1 MKFLKNGDAWSLTP
15 DGRMD
20 VRDRLPAGNY
30 TVCRNPLSGEYFLEE
45 TAAFTLPPKLYG
57 KTERHAER
65 ILSTFKRRAPG
76 AQIGVCLSGT
86 KGSGKT
92 LLAKHIAKTSELPVI
107 IVNTPFSDERFMRT
121 MQGIEQEAVIIF
133 DEFEKLYDSDAQE
146 SILTLFDGVFTA
158 RNKVM
163 VITCNNKYAVQSFFH
178 NRPSRLR
185 YSIAFE
191 GLGAEFIREYCEDV
205 LKDCHS
211 YLDKI
216 INLAVLCDEF
226 NFDMLQTLV
235 DELNR
240 YGGEFEDA
248 VEILNVKPLGNS
260 KSSWTLAVTTPDLRG
275 KKWSVESGDTFNT
288 SPIIMVNSDRWD
300 NEISV
305 RIQEDLS
312 GKTRSKQADSNRPSR
327 AALSLRD
334 MDESE
339 EEDLNT
345 ETLYFELRQEH
356 LFQVDPYKGVTVFR
370 VEDDGIAYHFAFTEK
385 AKGGAHNYNV
395 GRFDF

>member
-1 MKFLKNGDAWSLTP
+1 
-15 DGRMD
+15 MD
-20 VRDRLPAGNY
+20 VRDRLPSGNY
-30 TVCRNPLSGEYFLEE
+30 TVCKHPLTGEYFLEE

-57 KTERHAER
+57 KTERYAER
-65 ILSTFKRRAPG
+65 ILSTFNRRAPG
-76 AQIGVCLSGT
+76 SQIGVCLSGT

-92 LLAKHIAKTSELPVI
+92 LLAKHIAKTSGLPTI

-191 GLGAEFIREYCEDV
+191 GLGVEFIREYCEDV
-205 LKDCHS
+205 LKDCRT

-248 VEILNVKPLGNS
+248 VEILNVKPLGNT
-260 KSSWTLAVTTPDLRG
+260 KSSWTLTVATPDHRS
-275 KKWSVESGDTFNT
+275 KKWTIESGDTFSH
-288 SPIIMVNSDRWD
+288 SPIVMVNSDRWE
-300 NEISV
+300 NEINV

-312 GKTRSKQADSNRPSR
+312 SKAKSKRAESERGISR
-327 AALSLRD
+327 AASHLRG
-334 MDESE
+334 E
-339 EEDLNT
+339 EPEEIEG

-356 LFQVDPYKGVTVFR
+356 LFQVDPYKGITVFQ
-370 VEDDGIAYHFAFTEK
+370 VEDDGINYHFTFTEK
-385 AKGGAHNYNV
+385 AKGGGHNYSV
-395 GRFDF
+395 GRFDY

>member
-30 TVCRNPLSGEYFLEE
+30 TVCRSPLSGEYFLEE

-65 ILSTFKRRAPG
+65 ILSTFKRRDPG

-191 GLGAEFIREYCEDV
+191 GLGVEFIREYCEDV
-205 LKDCHS
+205 LNDCRT

-248 VEILNVKPLGNS
+248 VEILNVKPLGS
-260 KSSWTLAVTTPDLRG
+260 TKSSWTLAVTTPDLRG
-275 KKWSVESGDTFNT
+275 KKWTVESGDTFNH
-288 SPIIMVNSDRWD
+288 SPIVMVNSDRWE

-312 GKTRSKQADSNRPSR
+312 SKAKSKRAESERGIARAISR
-327 AALSLRD
+327 LRD
-334 MDESE
+334 E
-339 EEDLNT
+339 EPEEVT
-345 ETLYFELRQEH
+345 VETLYFELRQEH

-370 VEDDGIAYHFAFTEK
+370 VEDDGINYHFTFTEK
-385 AKGGAHNYNV
+385 TKGGGHNYNV
-395 GRFDF
+395 GRFDY

>member
-1 MKFLKNGDAWSLTP
+1 MKFLKNGDTWSLTP

-20 VRDRLPAGNY
+20 VRDRLPSGNY
-30 TVCRNPLSGEYFLEE
+30 TVCKNPMTGEYFLEE

-57 KTERHAER
+57 KTEQHAER
-65 ILSTFKRRAPG
+65 ILSTFKHRTPDS
-76 AQIGVCLSGT
+76 QIGVCLSGT

-92 LLAKHIAKTSELPVI
+92 LLAKHIAKTSKLPVI

-121 MQGIEQEAVIIF
+121 IQGIEQEAVIIF

-178 NRPSRLR
+178 NRPGRLR

-191 GLGAEFIREYCEDV
+191 GLEAEFIHEYCEDM
-205 LKDCHS
+205 LKDGGT
-211 YLDKI
+211 YLEKI
-216 INLAVLCDEF
+216 INLAALCDEF

-240 YGGEFEDA
+240 YGGEFESA
-248 VEILNVKPLGNS
+248 VEILNVKPLGAS

-275 KKWSVESGDTFNT
+275 KNWSVESSDTFSV
-288 SPIIMVNSDRWD
+288 SPIVMVNSDRWD

-312 GKTRSKQADSNRPSR
+312 GKVKSKRSPDFSLSR
-327 AALSLRD
+327 AANLVD
-334 MDESE
+334 E
-339 EEDLNT
+339 EEDSDT
-345 ETLYFELRQEH
+345 ETLHFEIRQEH

-370 VEDDGIAYHFAFTEK
+370 VEDDGINFLFTFTEK
-385 AKGGAHNYNV
+385 SKGSGHNYNV

>member
-1 MKFLKNGDAWSLTP
+1 MKFLKSGDTWSLTP

-20 VRDRLPAGNY
+20 VRDRLPSGNY
-30 TVCRNPLSGEYFLEE
+30 TVCKHPLTGEYFLEE

-57 KTERHAER
+57 KTERYAER
-65 ILSTFKRRAPG
+65 ILSTFNRRAPG

-92 LLAKHIAKTSELPVI
+92 LLAKHIAKTSGLPTI

-334 MDESE
+334 MGESE
-339 EEDLNT
+339 EEDLNA

-370 VEDDGIAYHFAFTEK
+370 VEDDGINYHFAFTEK

>member
-1 MKFLKNGDAWSLTP
+1 MKFLKSGDTWSLTP

-20 VRDRLPAGNY
+20 VRDRLPSGNY
-30 TVCRNPLSGEYFLEE
+30 TVCKHPLTGEYFLEE

-57 KTERHAER
+57 KTERYAER
-65 ILSTFKRRAPG
+65 ILSTFNRRAPG

-92 LLAKHIAKTSELPVI
+92 LLAKHIAKTSGLPTI

-191 GLGAEFIREYCEDV
+191 GLGVEFIREYCEDV
-205 LKDCHS
+205 LNDCRT

-248 VEILNVKPLGNS
+248 VEILNVKPLGS
-260 KSSWTLAVTTPDLRG
+260 TKSSWTLTVTTPDLRG
-275 KKWSVESGDTFNT
+275 KKWTVESGDTFNH
-288 SPIIMVNSDRWD
+288 SPIVMVNSDRWE

-312 GKTRSKQADSNRPSR
+312 SKAKSKRAESERGIARAISR
-327 AALSLRD
+327 LRD
-334 MDESE
+334 E
-339 EEDLNT
+339 EPEET
-345 ETLYFELRQEH
+345 TVETLYFELRQEH
-356 LFQVDPYKGVTVFR
+356 LFQVDPYKGVAVFR
-370 VEDDGIAYHFAFTEK
+370 VEDDGVNYHFTFTEK
-385 AKGGAHNYNV
+385 TKGGGHNYNV
-395 GRFDF
+395 GRFDY

>member
-1 MKFLKNGDAWSLTP
+1 MKFLKSGDTWSLTP

-20 VRDRLPAGNY
+20 VRDRLPSGNY
-30 TVCRNPLSGEYFLEE
+30 TVCKHPLTGEYFLEE

-57 KTERHAER
+57 KTERYAER
-65 ILSTFKRRAPG
+65 ILSTFNRRAPG
-76 AQIGVCLSGT
+76 SQIGVCLSGT

-92 LLAKHIAKTSELPVI
+92 LLAKHIAKTSGLPTI

-191 GLGAEFIREYCEDV
+191 GLGVEFIREYCEDV
-205 LKDCHS
+205 LKDCRT

-248 VEILNVKPLGNS
+248 VEILNVKPLS
-260 KSSWTLAVTTPDLRG
+260 STKSSWTLTVTTPDLRS
-275 KKWSVESGDTFNT
+275 KKWTIESGDTFSH
-288 SPIIMVNSDRWD
+288 SPIVMVNSDRWE
-300 NEISV
+300 NEINV

-312 GKTRSKQADSNRPSR
+312 SKAKSKR
-327 AALSLRD
+327 A
-334 MDESE
+334 ESE
-339 EEDLNT
+339 RGIARAVSHLRGEEPEEIEG

-356 LFQVDPYKGVTVFR
+356 LFQVDPYKGITVFQ
-370 VEDDGIAYHFAFTEK
+370 VEDDGINYHFTFTEK
-385 AKGGAHNYNV
+385 AKGSGHNYSV
-395 GRFDF
+395 GRFDY